1 MRRNSSKWMS
11 QGRLPGL
18 TVLLLWLVVSCSP
31 TSAPV
36 ATPGPVPRELT
47 PVTLAMGYIPNIQF
61 APFYVAVEK
70 GYFREEGID
79 LQLDYGMESDLLK
92 LVGTNELQFV
102 IGSGDQVILAR
113 SQGLPVVYVMNWW
126 RKFPVGVVALEDLE
140 KPQDLAG
147 KRVGIPGLY
156 GASFIGWKALAY
168 ASSLDESQVRLES
181 IGYTQVESLLTGQVD
196 AAVVYAVNEPVQLE
210 RQGKTP
216 HLILV
221 SDYIDLVSNGL
232 ITNEQTIAEHP
243 ELVRGMV
250 RASVRGLRDTLENPE
265 EAFELSLR
273 HAPEAGGPNRDTQM
287 AVLKSALEFWRSDRL
302 GYSDPAAWE
311 ASQRFMKQVGLI
323 QTEVEVSKL
332 FTNEFLP

>member
-1 MRRNSSKWMS
+1 
-11 QGRLPGL
+11 
-18 TVLLLWLVVSCSP
+18 
-31 TSAPV
+31 
-36 ATPGPVPRELT
+36 
-47 PVTLAMGYIPNIQF
+47 MGYIPNVQF

-79 LQLDYGMESDLLK
+79 LQFDYGMESDLLK
-92 LVGTNELQFV
+92 LVGTDELQFV

-113 SQGLPVVYVMNWW
+113 SQGLPVVYVMRWW
-126 RKFPVGVVALEDLE
+126 HKFPVGVVSLEEL
-140 KPQDLAG
+140 KTPQDLAG

-168 ASSLDESQVRLES
+168 ASGLDESQVELAS
-181 IGYTQVESLLTGQVD
+181 IGFTQVESLLAGQVD
-196 AAVVYAVNEPVQLE
+196 AAVVYAVNEPVQLQK
-210 RQGKTP
+210 QGKTP

-232 ITNEQTIAEHP
+232 ITNEKTIAERP

-250 RASVRGLRDTLENPE
+250 RAAVRGLQDTLANPE

-273 HAPEAGGPNRDTQM
+273 YAPEAGGPNRETQM
-287 AVLKSALEFWRSDRL
+287 AVLMSALEFWRADRP

-311 ASQRFMKQVGLI
+311 ASQKFMRQVGLI
-323 QTEVEVSKL
+323 QSEVEVSKL
-332 FTNEFLP
+332 FSNEFLPE